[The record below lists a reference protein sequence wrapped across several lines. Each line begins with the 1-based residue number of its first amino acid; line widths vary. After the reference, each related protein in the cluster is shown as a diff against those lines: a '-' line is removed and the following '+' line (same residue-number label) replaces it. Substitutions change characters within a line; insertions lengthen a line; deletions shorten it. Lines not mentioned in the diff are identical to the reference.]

1 MVTYFNEKD
10 LVNFGEYLLSEK
22 RTNSVKAGYNK
33 NDNISLEERLKG
45 VYQTDIDN
53 FKENESLKKHNAK
66 VLGYK
71 KS

>member
-33 NDNISLEERLKG
+33 NDNISLAERLKG

-53 FKENESLKKHNAK
+53 FKENERIKKHNAK

-71 KS
+71 KV